1 MFGQP
6 ACEGLVT
13 AQNRPFR
20 FTTSMPRLQ
29 QPLSAWRDRV
39 RKIEDL
45 GFHTVAIADHVGD
58 GWSMDPVT
66 MMTIAAEATTTLR
79 VSTSV
84 LCNDFYHPF
93 FLHRSISNLDVIS
106 QGRVTIGLGAGWRPL
121 DYSVSGVRFD
131 PAPVRVARLAES
143 VAVLKGLFAGER
155 FTFEGEHFSIEEALG
170 APRPV
175 QLPHPPIMIGG
186 GGRRM
191 LQLAG
196 RAADIVG
203 INPPRL
209 SDRMTPE
216 GMAREISAEG
226 LRDKADVALAA
237 ASAAGR
243 DPNSLLLQ
251 ANLLDLRVRDEGGG
265 GESRSTSNLVDWL
278 PDGALDKSP
287 LVIDGDVERCIDA
300 LLELRETVGITEV
313 HLGRDPDGVAE
324 IVKRLS

>member
-1 MFGQP
+1 
-6 ACEGLVT
+6 
-13 AQNRPFR
+13 
-20 FTTSMPRLQ
+20 MPRLR

-39 RKIEDL
+39 RHIEDV

-58 GWSMDPVT
+58 GWSMDPMT

-106 QGRVTIGLGAGWRPL
+106 EGRVTIGLGAGWRPL

-131 PAPVRVARLAES
+131 PAPVRVSRLAES

-155 FTFEGEHFSIEEALG
+155 FTFEGEHFSIVDAAG
-170 APRPV
+170 APQPV
-175 QLPHPPIMIGG
+175 QSPHPPIMIGG

-196 RAADIVG
+196 READIVG

-209 SDRMTPE
+209 SDRITPE
-216 GMAREISAEG
+216 VMVRELSAEG
-226 LRDKADVALAA
+226 LREKADIALAA

-243 DPNSLLLQ
+243 DKDSVLLQ
-251 ANLLDLRVRDEGGG
+251 TNLLDLQVRNSDG
-265 GESRSTSNLVDWL
+265 GESRSTSDLVNWL
-278 PDGALDKSP
+278 PPGALEKSP
-287 LVIDGDVERCIDA
+287 LVIDGDVERCVDA
-300 LLELRETVGITEV
+300 LLELRETTGITEI
-313 HLGRDPDGVAE
+313 HLGNDAIGTAK
-324 IVKRLS
+324 IVQRLL